1 LQTFNFIRPE
11 NLDQAC
17 GILSENRGKVKILAG
32 GTDVMIEL
40 RDNKLP
46 LAIETIMEISH
57 LEELSFIEDDG
68 ENIRIGAAA
77 THAEVAESDLIRK
90 NAPLLAEAATSVGSP
105 QIRNRGTVAG
115 NSVTASP
122 AADTIPPLLVL
133 DATVVLR
140 RGTEKREVPL
150 REIFAGPNQVTIGN
164 DELVTGIYFEKVP
177 AAARTAFIKLAR
189 RNSAAK
195 SRMNFAALA
204 RQNNAGEVVE
214 LRISAGSVTPS
225 PTRFTAAEIFLLGK
239 IPDPRLL
246 QEAGEAVSGEMI
258 RQSGYRW
265 STDYKKPVV
274 ESLTVR
280 ILEEVLTLH

>member
-1 LQTFNFIRPE
+1 MQNFKFIRPE

-17 GILSENRGKVKILAG
+17 RILSENRGKVKILAG

-40 RDNKLP
+40 RDDKLP
-46 LAIETIMEISH
+46 PEIEMVMEISN

-68 ENIRIGAAA
+68 KNIRIGAAS
-77 THAEVAESDLIRK
+77 THAEVAESELIRE
-90 NAPLLAEAATSVGSP
+90 NANLLAEAAETVGSP
-105 QIRNRGTVAG
+105 QIRNRGTLAG

-140 RGTEKREVPL
+140 RGSERREVPL
-150 REIFAGPNQVTIGN
+150 REIFAGPNQVNIGD
-164 DELVTGIYFEKVP
+164 DELVTEIYFAKVP
-177 AAARTAFIKLAR
+177 DDTRTAFIKLAR

-204 RQNNAGEVVE
+204 RQNEAGEVVE

-225 PTRFTAAEIFLLGK
+225 PTRFRAAEDLLLGK
-239 IPDPRLL
+239 IPDQKLL
-246 QEAGEAVSGEMI
+246 EEAGEAVSGEMI

-274 ESLTVR
+274 ESLTARV
-280 ILEEVLTLH
+280 LEEVLSLN

>member
-1 LQTFNFIRPE
+1 MQNFKFIRPE

-17 GILSENRGKVKILAG
+17 RILSENRGKVKILAG
-32 GTDVMIEL
+32 GTDVMIEM
-40 RDNKLP
+40 RDDKLP
-46 LAIETIMEISH
+46 PSIEMVMEISH
-57 LEELSFIEDDG
+57 LEELRFIEDDG
-68 ENIRIGAAA
+68 KNIRIGAAT
-77 THAEVAESDLIRK
+77 THAEVAESELIRK
-90 NAPLLAEAATSVGSP
+90 NAPLLAEAAATVGSP

-115 NSVTASP
+115 NSITASP

-150 REIFAGPNQVTIGN
+150 RDIFTGPNQTNIGN
-164 DELVTGIYFEKVP
+164 DELVTEIYFEKLP
-177 AAARTAFIKLAR
+177 DDTRTAFIKLAR

-195 SRMNFAALA
+195 SRMNFAARA
-204 RQNNAGEVVE
+204 RQNDAGEVIE

-225 PTRFTAAEIFLLGK
+225 PARFNAAENILLGK
-239 IPDPRLL
+239 IPSESLL
-246 QEAGEAVSGEMI
+246 KEAGEAVSGDMI

-280 ILEEVLTLH
+280 VLEEVLTIY